1 MDDRPI
7 FEETYQKYEFSEL
20 VRLGVALAAWTV
32 RKIRRAEAR
41 RQDAASAPSADPG
54 LHAH

>member
-1 MDDRPI
+1 MNDHPT
-7 FEETYQKYEFSEL
+7 FEETYPKYQFSEL
-20 VRLGVALAAWTV
+20 VRLGMALAAWTV

-41 RQDAASAPSADPG
+41 RQDAASVPSADPG